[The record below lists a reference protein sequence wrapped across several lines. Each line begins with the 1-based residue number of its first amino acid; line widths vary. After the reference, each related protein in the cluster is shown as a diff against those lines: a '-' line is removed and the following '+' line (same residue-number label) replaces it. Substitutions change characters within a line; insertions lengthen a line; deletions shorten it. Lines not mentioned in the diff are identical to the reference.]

1 MTYDESPKQAPTPGT
16 TPTAAA
22 PTATDLALI
31 PPRTPTTAA
40 PEAFRLP
47 CPACGAAVVF
57 PFDPV
62 LSAKIDQLL
71 FLEEQYPAL
80 EARAAQE
87 VTP

>member
-1 MTYDESPKQAPTPGT
+1 
-16 TPTAAA
+16 
-22 PTATDLALI
+22 
-31 PPRTPTTAA
+31 
-40 PEAFRLP
+40 
-47 CPACGAAVVF
+47 VVF